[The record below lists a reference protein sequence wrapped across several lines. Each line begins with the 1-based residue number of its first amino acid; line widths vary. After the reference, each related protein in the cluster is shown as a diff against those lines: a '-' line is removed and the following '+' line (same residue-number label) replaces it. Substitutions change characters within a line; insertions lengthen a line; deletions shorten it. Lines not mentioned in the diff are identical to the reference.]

1 VKRAIEPEA
10 RLLVVDDEP
19 NIRELLSTSLRFAG
33 FEVHTAA
40 NGQEALSQAERT
52 RPDLLVLDVMMPDL
66 DGFAVTRR
74 LRERGRDTPV
84 LFLTAKDDVTDRVAG
99 LTVGGDDYVTK
110 PFSLEEV
117 VARIRAILRRTGA
130 GADPAA
136 GRLVF
141 HDLALDEDSHEVRRA
156 GRPIDL
162 SPTEFKLLRYL
173 MLNPNR
179 VLSKAQILDHVWDYD
194 FRGEAGIVESY
205 ISYLRRKV
213 DAPPPE
219 EGPDAA
225 QPVPLIH
232 TKRGVGY
239 VLRLPPEGV

>member
-1 VKRAIEPEA
+1 MSTQASAPEA

-33 FEVHTAA
+33 FEVHTAGD
-40 NGQEALSQAERT
+40 GQEALKQVEKV

-66 DGFAVTRR
+66 DGFAVTKR

-84 LFLTAKDDVTDRVAG
+84 LFLTAKDDLADRVAG

-130 GADPAA
+130 GMDPDQ
-136 GRLVF
+136 GRLAF
-141 HDLALDEDSHEVRRA
+141 HDLEMDEDSHEVRRA
-156 GRPIDL
+156 GRDIEL

-179 VLSKAQILDHVWDYD
+179 VLSKAQILDHVWNYD
-194 FRGEAGIVESY
+194 FNGEAGIVESY
-205 ISYLRRKV
+205 ISYLRRKI
-213 DAPPPE
+213 DHPE
-219 EGPDAA
+219 GGAEPLPA
-225 QPVPLIH
+225 LIH

-239 VLRLPPEGV
+239 VLRLPPDAS